1 MLNRQRGTAIAVKK
15 LNKTNIGSGLDF
27 LSSRDPDLAQLFQQ
41 NGTPPLWSRKPGFA
55 TLVQIILEQ
64 QVSLA
69 SARAVFAR
77 LNEALPALTPETF
90 LALGEELQPLG
101 FSRQKTRYCRALA
114 ESVLTGVLDL
124 KVLVRL
130 DDEAVREELTQ
141 VKGIG
146 RWTAEIYLMMA
157 LNRPDVWPIGDLAIV
172 KAVQHIKGMTVAP
185 STEELERIGE
195 CWRPWRAVAARL
207 LWQHYLNGIAD

>member
-1 MLNRQRGTAIAVKK
+1 M
-15 LNKTNIGSGLDF
+15 
-27 LSSRDPDLAQLFQQ
+27 
-41 NGTPPLWSRKPGFA
+41 WSRKPGFA

-101 FSRQKTRYCRALA
+101 FSRQKTLYCRALA